1 MTVLQKF
8 DYKLYYILTVNK
20 VKNRARP
27 HGPKARRPLCVGPGA
42 RNFFFRLFYDYNF
55 KRMPI
60 QSALIY
66 YSIG

>member
-1 MTVLQKF
+1 MSVLQKF

-42 RNFFFRLFYDYNF
+42 RDFFLDYFTIRILKEFRF
-55 KRMPI
+55 K
-60 QSALIY
+60 AH
-66 YSIG
+66 